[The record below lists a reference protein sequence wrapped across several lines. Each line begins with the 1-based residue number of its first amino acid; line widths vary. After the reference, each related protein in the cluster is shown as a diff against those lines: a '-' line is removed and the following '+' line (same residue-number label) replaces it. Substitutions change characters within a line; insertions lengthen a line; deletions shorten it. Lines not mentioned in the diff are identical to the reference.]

1 MASESASGARLP
13 FLTKALYGSGTV
25 AFGVKDQGFGAL
37 LMLFYNQ
44 VVGLPAVWVGTAI
57 MIAMVADAAIDPILG
72 QLSDGTRSRWGRRHP
87 FMYAAALP
95 AAASYFLLWTPP
107 QASHEIQFVYLLVVA
122 IAVRASISLYEIPST
137 ALLAEFTSDY
147 HERTRLVGY
156 RFFFGVVAGV
166 LMNIVA
172 FKFFLR
178 PTAGQP
184 IGQLNAPGYTTYA
197 LVAAVVMFVSI
208 LVSSLGT
215 HRRIAALPPP
225 PHARATLRQV
235 LKSMRE
241 VLFHRTYASILF
253 ASLFFAM
260 TSGLVSSLGIYFST
274 YLWRLGAS
282 QIATISGGA
291 FVGIGLAFAAALP
304 LSARFGKKPTA
315 MALFALALVV
325 SAAPLALRLWGV
337 FPANGAPLL
346 VPLLTAQTAFT
357 TMCAIAGA
365 VLAVSMV
372 ADVTEQV
379 QISTGRRAEGLLF
392 SAATLVNKA
401 VSGMGVFIS
410 GLLLA
415 AIHFP
420 VNASVD
426 AVSSASLS
434 ALALTF
440 ICATTL
446 CSVLAIACLAF
457 YPISRTAHAEAVRRL
472 AEEGAAALPQ
482 RNFPSE
488 AALPPDFEGL
498 PTPKGVTP

>member
-1 MASESASGARLP
+1 MAIQSNARLP
-13 FLTKALYGSGTV
+13 FVTKALYGSGTV

-44 VVGLPAVWVGTAI
+44 VVGLPAVWVGAAI
-57 MIAMVADAAIDPILG
+57 MIAMVADAVIDPILG
-72 QLSDGTRSRWGRRHP
+72 QLSDSTRSRWGRRHP

-95 AAASYFLLWTPP
+95 AAVSYFLLWTPP
-107 QASHEIQFVYLLVVA
+107 HASHAIQFVYLLLVA

-178 PTAGQP
+178 PTTEQP
-184 IGQLNAPGYTTYA
+184 IGQLNASGYATYA
-197 LVAAVVMFVSI
+197 LVAAAIMLVSI

-215 HRRIAALPPP
+215 HRRIAALPPLP
-225 PHARATLRQV
+225 RHARATLRQMFQ
-235 LKSMRE
+235 SMRE

-274 YLWRLGAS
+274 YLWRLTAA

-291 FVGIGLAFAAALP
+291 FVGIGLAFVLALP
-304 LSARFGKKPTA
+304 LSARFGKKATA
-315 MALFALALVV
+315 MALFGLALLV

-337 FPANGAPLL
+337 FPQNGDPLL
-346 VPLLTAQTAFT
+346 VPLLAGQTAFT
-357 TMCAIAGA
+357 TMCTIAGA

-379 QISTGRRAEGLLF
+379 QLSTGRRAEGLLF

-426 AVSSASLS
+426 AVSTASLS
-434 ALALTF
+434 SLALTF

-457 YPISRTAHAEAVRRL
+457 YPISKTAHSDALRRL
-472 AEEGAAALPQ
+472 AAEPLAPHRDFPAEDAAVLTRDLAALPNT
-482 RNFPSE
+482 R
-488 AALPPDFEGL
+488 
-498 PTPKGVTP
+498 GVMP